1 MFRRRPFVRPL
12 RRALAVD
19 VPPALRR
26 ANELMAAGQYAGAA
40 EIFEQFGAGA
50 LQRGGPRAPVF
61 FLQAGRARLQ
71 AGQTGPGADLIKRG
85 LSIFVQRGQL
95 AEAQRAGRRA
105 ADELRQRGLVT
116 QAEEI
121 EAQLSLVGPS
131 AVEGLQPAETG
142 QVDGRLP
149 TNCPGCGAPLRPED
163 VEWLDTA
170 TAECPFCGSLVRRE
184 S

>member
-1 MFRRRPFVRPL
+1 
-12 RRALAVD
+12 
-19 VPPALRR
+19 
-26 ANELMAAGQYAGAA
+26 MAAGQYAAAA
-40 EIFEQFGAGA
+40 EIYEQFGAGA